1 MIAKHIFIISLAYL
15 VVQAE
20 DIQVTPIPSQ
30 ILPFHLGKGKIIE
43 SKHTFIHYV
52 ELAPLVKLLDNTIT
66 YYNIINNT
74 LSNYTTFS
82 SRVTYRNILNNLL
95 THAHFLIKQ
104 ADNKLKNLAP
114 HIRTKRGLI
123 DFVGKTSKFL
133 FGTLDSED
141 ATNFEKAIDT
151 LSRNQKSI
159 NEQMQMQ
166 ISLTQH
172 LIDHYNH
179 TITTLNNNKKL
190 IELRLNYFEHNL
202 IKSFDNI
209 SSFLRAQNTLDQII
223 LNSQNLITLLDN
235 LENAVTFAKLNTVHN
250 SIISVSD
257 IKHILN
263 TLTNLY
269 KIDKIPFF
277 QNILS
282 YYQLIDLRASFI
294 KDKIIFAIIM
304 PIFNSDNFDY
314 YHLYPIPQNNLT
326 IIPEQPFLMLSSLNH
341 QYEDEPCGAIEDLYI
356 CPDKL
361 NPNGEDCVISLILN
375 VKKKKCSLTPIHTP
389 HTITKRLSHNCVLVI
404 PGTTISKLEKSC
416 ESNGYFIIEKPSVI
430 KIPHHCKIKNKE
442 STYINEEN
450 SILGEPFILPEVRTE
465 EVENHPTIEHL
476 NLRHIDLDDISQL
489 KKEASSIHTP
499 RIVEYHQSH
508 PVYISILVV
517 LTLAVCCLLL
527 WKLKNRCYKKT
538 TNSTPENPSPEEKI
552 ENKPILF
559 SNLRR
564 EELDI

>member
-1 MIAKHIFIISLAYL
+1 
-15 VVQAE
+15 
-20 DIQVTPIPSQ
+20 
-30 ILPFHLGKGKIIE
+30 
-43 SKHTFIHYV
+43 
-52 ELAPLVKLLDNTIT
+52 
-66 YYNIINNT
+66 
-74 LSNYTTFS
+74 
-82 SRVTYRNILNNLL
+82 
-95 THAHFLIKQ
+95 
-104 ADNKLKNLAP
+104 
-114 HIRTKRGLI
+114 
-123 DFVGKTSKFL
+123 
-133 FGTLDSED
+133 
-141 ATNFEKAIDT
+141 
-151 LSRNQKSI
+151 
-159 NEQMQMQ
+159 
-166 ISLTQH
+166 
-172 LIDHYNH
+172 
-179 TITTLNNNKKL
+179 
-190 IELRLNYFEHNL
+190 
-202 IKSFDNI
+202 
-209 SSFLRAQNTLDQII
+209 
-223 LNSQNLITLLDN
+223 
-235 LENAVTFAKLNTVHN
+235 
-250 SIISVSD
+250 
-257 IKHILN
+257 
-263 TLTNLY
+263 
-269 KIDKIPFF
+269 
-277 QNILS
+277 
-282 YYQLIDLRASFI
+282 
-294 KDKIIFAIIM
+294 M

-404 PGTTISKLEKSC
+404 PGTTIKKKKKSC

-450 SILGEPFILPEVRTE
+450 SIL
-465 EVENHPTIEHL
+465 
-476 NLRHIDLDDISQL
+476 DDIYQL
-489 KKEASSIHTP
+489 KKEASSIHTT

>member
-1 MIAKHIFIISLAYL
+1 MYS
-15 VVQAE
+15 
-20 DIQVTPIPSQ
+20 
-30 ILPFHLGKGKIIE
+30 GKIAVPPGGGGIR
-43 SKHTFIHYV
+43 
-52 ELAPLVKLLDNTIT
+52 
-66 YYNIINNT
+66 NIINNT
-74 LSNYTTFS
+74 LSNYTTTFS

-133 FGTLDSED
+133 FGTLYSED
-141 ATNFEKAIDT
+141 STNFEKAIDT
-151 LSRNQKSI
+151 FSRNQKSI

-250 SIISVSD
+250 SIISVSV

-269 KIDKIPFF
+269 KLDKIPLF

-282 YYQLIDLRASFI
+282 YYQLTDLRASI
-294 KDKIIFAIIM
+294 NKDKIIFAIIM
-304 PIFNSDNFDY
+304 PIFNPDNFDY
-314 YHLYPIPQNNLT
+314 YHLYPIPHNNLT
-326 IIPEQPFLMLSSLNH
+326 IIPEQPLLMLSSLNH

-361 NPNGEDCVISLILN
+361 T
-375 VKKKKCSLTPIHTP
+375 TPTSMRKTP
-389 HTITKRLSHNCVLVI
+389 
-404 PGTTISKLEKSC
+404 
-416 ESNGYFIIEKPSVI
+416 Y
-430 KIPHHCKIKNKE
+430 
-442 STYINEEN
+442 
-450 SILGEPFILPEVRTE
+450 
-465 EVENHPTIEHL
+465 
-476 NLRHIDLDDISQL
+476 
-489 KKEASSIHTP
+489 
-499 RIVEYHQSH
+499 
-508 PVYISILVV
+508 
-517 LTLAVCCLLL
+517 
-527 WKLKNRCYKKT
+527 
-538 TNSTPENPSPEEKI
+538 
-552 ENKPILF
+552 
-559 SNLRR
+559 
-564 EELDI
+564 

>member
-179 TITTLNNNKKL
+179 TITTLNNNQKL
-190 IELRLNYFEHNL
+190 IESRLNYFEHNL
-202 IKSFDNI
+202 IKSFDDI

-326 IIPEQPFLMLSSLNH
+326 IIPEQL
-341 QYEDEPCGAIEDLYI
+341 
-356 CPDKL
+356 
-361 NPNGEDCVISLILN
+361 ISLILN

-450 SILGEPFILPEVRTE
+450 SILGEPFI
-465 EVENHPTIEHL
+465 
-476 NLRHIDLDDISQL
+476 
-489 KKEASSIHTP
+489 
-499 RIVEYHQSH
+499 
-508 PVYISILVV
+508 YIL
-517 LTLAVCCLLL
+517 
-527 WKLKNRCYKKT
+527 
-538 TNSTPENPSPEEKI
+538 
-552 ENKPILF
+552 
-559 SNLRR
+559 
-564 EELDI
+564 